1 MTHGMSDHVPL
12 QQVTQKDRRGLHK
25 LSRCKKIGWQ
35 CVWQSIGETPH
46 PMSAVMS
53 KWTVLEVPTLGAD
66 VKLNSALK
74 P

>member
-1 MTHGMSDHVPL
+1 MAIEQG
-12 QQVTQKDRRGLHK
+12 
-25 LSRCKKIGWQ
+25 
-35 CVWQSIGETPH
+35 GEIPH

-53 KWTVLEVPTLGAD
+53 TWTVLEVPTLGAD